1 MAAEGRS
8 FRHWGRNQRGAPGCL
23 RERRNVKGDKLMVIS
38 KNTAKTAAKV
48 LRDLMKSGET
58 DVSPKQMED
67 ALDELDDGFTQM
79 ALDALKEERT

>member
-8 FRHWGRNQRGAPGCL
+8 FRHWGRNRRGAPGCL
-23 RERRNVKGDKLMVIS
+23 RERRKKGKQMNIS
-38 KNTAKTAAKV
+38 KQTAKTAAKV

-67 ALDELDDGFTQM
+67 ALDELDDGFAQM